1 MTLLLGKGIVIVGG
15 DKAYATPFWIAIHA
29 IRRSGSDLPIELW
42 FQDKELPDCERKDE
56 LEKLGVTVRS
66 FADGPGGRK
75 HEKEGKFPSTDP
87 LHLSPSSPDQDQR
100 QRKSDLLGV
109 LGLRLILI

>member
-66 FADGPGGRK
+66 FADLQDANMRKKVSFPPQTLSISLPLPLTKIRGR
-75 HEKEGKFPSTDP
+75 ERVIF
-87 LHLSPSSPDQDQR
+87 
-100 QRKSDLLGV
+100 
-109 LGLRLILI
+109 

>member
-42 FQDKELPDCERKDE
+42 FQDKELPGSAREQG
-56 LEKLGVTVRS
+56 LGS
-66 FADGPGGRK
+66 GPISEWGNGGA
-75 HEKEGKFPSTDP
+75 KFEP
-87 LHLSPSSPDQDQR
+87 L
-100 QRKSDLLGV
+100 K
-109 LGLRLILI
+109 

>member
-42 FQDKELPDCERKDE
+42 FPDKELPDCERKDE

-66 FADGPGGRK
+66 FADLQDANMRK
-75 HEKEGKFPSTDP
+75 KVSSPFADP
-87 LHLSPSSPDQDQR
+87 LHLSPLFP
-100 QRKSDLLGV
+100 
-109 LGLRLILI
+109 